1 MYKTVF
7 ILGAGASA
15 DAGVPVMNNFI
26 LKAEDLLSSN
36 LLSPEEAKSFE
47 NILEAVHQ
55 IKGISYQLKND
66 LGNIENIFGLLD
78 MGRMLG
84 RLGDVP
90 QAKIEELYL
99 DIQKVIGLTID
110 FSTTLYKDRRG
121 QVKINGPLHSFVDIL
136 DEYYFKNS
144 RNDAAIITLNY
155 DLTLEYALQHHG
167 LLPNYF
173 IDGQEIL
180 GRVPLL
186 KLHGSLNWAISPE
199 GQLLNWDLSKFLNE
213 VGALKH
219 GTDYSLVVS
228 KYFFNN
234 QTPFGPNISK
244 PFIVP
249 PTWNKGQHYRQIGL
263 IWKKAVDYLLQAQ
276 AIYIIG
282 YSMPETDMF
291 FRHLLSLGTYS
302 KTNIRQLWVFDIAKE
317 VGKRFEAIIGD
328 GLKPAFDFQEIPFQ
342 SVIKH
347 IAEKVRLT

>member
-1 MYKTVF
+1 
-7 ILGAGASA
+7 LGAGASA
-15 DAGVPVMNNFI
+15 DVGLPVMNNFM

-36 LLSPEEAKSFE
+36 LLSPEETKSFE
-47 NILEAVHQ
+47 NILETVHQ

-110 FSTTLYKDRRG
+110 FNTTLYKDRRG
-121 QVKINGPLHSFVDIL
+121 RVKINGPLHSFVEIL
-136 DEYYFKNS
+136 DEYYFKNG
-144 RNDAAIITLNY
+144 RNNAAIITLNY
-155 DLTLEYALQHHG
+155 DLALEYALQHYG

-199 GQLLNWDLSKFLNE
+199 GNLLNWDLSKLLNE
-213 VGALKH
+213 VGTLKH

-234 QTPFGPNISK
+234 QTPLGTNISK

-249 PTWNKGQHYRQIGL
+249 PTWNKGQHHSQIGS
-263 IWKKAVDYLLQAQ
+263 IWRKAVDYLLQAQ

-302 KTNIRQLWVFDIAKE
+302 KTNIRRLWVYDIAKE

-328 GLKPAFDFQEIPFQ
+328 GLRPAFDFQEIPFQ
-342 SVIKH
+342 SAIKH